1 MSYDDPKK
9 GTLMSKFTFDTTKL
23 KEQVEDN
30 PLLAAG
36 AAAALLTG
44 VSKLLNANTA
54 RTNARTWKKEVKRRE
69 RNSK

>member
-1 MSYDDPKK
+1 
-9 GTLMSKFTFDTTKL
+9 MSKFTFDTTKL

-44 VSKLLNANTA
+44 ISKLLDANTK
-54 RTNARTWKKEVKRRE
+54 RQNARTWKKEVNRR
-69 RNSK
+69 SKQK